1 MSPSGREAPALFRE
15 AMASF
20 PSGVTIVTTVDDLG
34 VEHGFTATSFCSLSA
49 DPPLVLV
56 CLAKIAQCH
65 SVFETHDRWAIHV
78 IHADHKGL
86 AVRFATRGA
95 DKFGGDE
102 FTVDD
107 RGVPVLNDAPMRLDC
122 SAHAR
127 YDGGDHTILV
137 AYVNDV
143 VIRDHVPVLY
153 FRRAFHR
160 IDGGH
165 EKPGLT
171 PAEIGER

>member
-1 MSPSGREAPALFRE
+1 MRSTGRDAPALFRE

-20 PSGVTIVTTVDDLG
+20 PSGVTIVTTVDDAD

-56 CLAKIAQCH
+56 CLAKNAQCH
-65 SVFETHDRWAIHV
+65 PVFERHDRWAIHV

-86 AVRFATRGA
+86 ALRFATRGA

-107 RGVPVLNDAPMRLDC
+107 RGVPVLDDAPIRLDC
-122 SAHAR
+122 SAYAR

-137 AYVNDV
+137 AHVNGV
-143 VIRDHVPVLY
+143 VIGDHVPALY

-160 IDGGH
+160 IDGGQGR
-165 EKPGLT
+165 PGLT
-171 PAEIGER
+171 PAQIGER